1 MFEEVGL
8 NAQRLLSVVSKLV
21 DGDREHRLTETLCRF
36 QNSLMELVSNPT
48 HRDRQNRVAE
58 RLDQLQE
65 AISGFYAELTPA
77 DMARLEEIRGG
88 RFFAPAIVQVFRRSI
103 AENAITPAVIMD
115 QISRFLEDRDRFLQ
129 TLANTERC
137 LKALGIEQQHV
148 DTGSA
153 NVGFLLPRALFANRL
168 RLLVAELS
176 TIDRL
181 LRVFCGATGSA
192 DDAELHETSTSDP
205 TFSFRV
211 SIPTAIIVAKAAK
224 WALDTWQGLEDIRKV
239 RADAKRIN
247 LLTEQELTTT
257 FDDKIQQRI
266 ESAIGLQAE
275 EILAANASVS
285 RRRQEQ
291 QRNLEWALDSVL
303 TRVDRGMAIEIQFWP
318 SPATRS
324 DAPLKDGQAIAELVR
339 LQSQLVFPRVAYE
352 PARRLPPGEQP
363 HPEDQPPL
371 QPSRVHGSVS
381 APEDKRRRAPGER
394 PDAEGQPAREPDQDA
409 ASGAHG
415 SASEPSHEA
424 QKLSPGERPRS
435 EDHLTLE
442 AEQDKRRRAHGSAS
456 GPTHEDHP
464 PGEQPDAA
472 DQLALESGQ
481 DRASRAPSSAP
492 EPTHE
497 EQGPFPPAELSPSEV
512 DAPFKPIRKKT
523 RKARA
528 PTPQS
533 AGRSSRS

>member
-1 MFEEVGL
+1 
-8 NAQRLLSVVSKLV
+8 
-21 DGDREHRLTETLCRF
+21 
-36 QNSLMELVSNPT
+36 
-48 HRDRQNRVAE
+48 
-58 RLDQLQE
+58 
-65 AISGFYAELTPA
+65 
-77 DMARLEEIRGG
+77 
-88 RFFAPAIVQVFRRSI
+88 
-103 AENAITPAVIMD
+103 
-115 QISRFLEDRDRFLQ
+115 
-129 TLANTERC
+129 

-352 PARRLPPGEQP
+352 PARRLPPGE
-363 HPEDQPPL
+363 
-371 QPSRVHGSVS
+371 
-381 APEDKRRRAPGER
+381 R
-394 PDAEGQPAREPDQDA
+394 PDAEGQPACEPDQDA
-409 ASGAHG
+409 ASGVHG

-472 DQLALESGQ
+472 DQLTLESGQ